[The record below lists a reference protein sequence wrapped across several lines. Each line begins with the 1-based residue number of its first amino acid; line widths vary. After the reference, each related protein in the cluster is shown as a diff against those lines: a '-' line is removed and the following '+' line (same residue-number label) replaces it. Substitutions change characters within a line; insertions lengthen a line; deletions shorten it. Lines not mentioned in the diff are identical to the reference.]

1 MRTVIFL
8 LIFSVSINMIGQ
20 QRPAIQKVT
29 VTGTVIDADT
39 NTPLEYA
46 TITLQNSQR
55 PQMLTGAVTNLEG
68 KFEIEI
74 FASTYNIKVEY
85 ISFKSF
91 EIKEKSIRENL
102 DLGVVKLSIDS
113 QNLDEVQVVAEKRD
127 VEIRLDKKIY
137 NVGKDLTIKGGNF
150 LDLLENIPSITTDAE
165 GGVSLRGNEN
175 VRILIDGKPSG
186 LVGLSS
192 TDALQQLPAD
202 AIESV
207 EVITSPSARYDA
219 EGTAGIINIIL
230 KKGKIQGLNGSF
242 SLTTGIPDNHGAN
255 VNLNYR
261 TKKINLFN
269 TTSYSYRDSPG
280 ETTNDRENF
289 FGNPENKFINEDRDF
304 DRIRNNFNT
313 NLGLEYFFTDR
324 TSLTGAVF
332 MRQNGGKTGT
342 DNFTDRLNEARE
354 LVNRTFRRED
364 EDEYERTL
372 QYSLNFQKKFKTD
385 GHILTA
391 DFQYEESVEDESSII
406 NESEIFPTEQA
417 LDFETNST
425 KENQDRIL
433 VQADYVLPYGK
444 NKQSQFEFG
453 YRGNF
458 NELTTDFRVDTLG
471 VGGELVLDANLSN
484 ELIYEENI
492 NALYTQWGTKAGKFS
507 VLLGMRMEVSD
518 INVTLTTTGESFD
531 ENYTDF
537 FPTINLG
544 WEFNE
549 EESVTLGF
557 NRRITRPRS
566 RFVNPFPSRSSE
578 TNIFQGNPDIDPSY
592 SNGVDL
598 AYLRRWKK
606 LTLTSSIFYQKNTDV
621 FEFISE
627 DTGNLTDNGD
637 PIVRRFP
644 VNLSTEERIGFE
656 FGGNYT
662 PTKWWRMNGSFNF
675 FNSTRDGDFNGVSF
689 DADNTSWFARLNSR
703 TTLPGKIDF
712 QQTMFYSGPSEN
724 AQNENKSVF
733 SMNLALSKDLFKE
746 KASIVFN
753 FRDVFNSNIRE
764 TETRTSTFRSE
775 SENQFRKP
783 QFTINFTYRFNQQ
796 NNQRQRQRREQGPGQ
811 EFGGGEEFE
820 GGGGV

>member
-1 MRTVIFL
+1 MRNLFNVFVLCITL
-8 LIFSVSINMIGQ
+8 SVHAQ
-20 QRPAIQKVT
+20 QRPQMQKVT
-29 VTGTVIDADT
+29 VAGTVIDAET
-39 NTPLEYA
+39 NQPLEYA
-46 TITLQNSQR
+46 TITLQNSR
-55 PQMLTGAVTNLEG
+55 REQMLTGAITDAKG
-68 KFEIEI
+68 KFEIEV

-85 ISFKSF
+85 ISFQPF
-91 EIKEKSIRENL
+91 EIKEKAIRENL
-102 DLGVVKLSIDS
+102 DLGTIKLSIDA
-113 QNLDEVQVVAEKRD
+113 QNLNEVQVVAEKRD
-127 VEIRLDKKIY
+127 VEIRLDKRIY
-137 NVGKDLTIKGGNF
+137 NVSKDLTIKGGTF
-150 LDLLENIPSITTDAE
+150 TDLLENIPSVTTDAE
-165 GGVSLRGNEN
+165 GGISLRGNEN

-186 LVGLSS
+186 LVGLNS

-230 KKGKIQGLNGSF
+230 KKGKIQGWNGTF
-242 SLTTGIPDNHGAN
+242 SVNTGIPDNHGAN

-261 TKKINLFN
+261 TKKVNLFT
-269 TTSYSYRDSPG
+269 TTSYRYNEGPG
-280 ETTNDRENF
+280 ETTNKRENF
-289 FGNPENKFINEDRDF
+289 FGNPENKFIDEFRDF

-313 NLGLEYFFTDR
+313 NLGAEYFFTEK
-324 TSLTGAVF
+324 TSLVGSVF
-332 MRQNGGKTGT
+332 IRQNGGKTGT
-342 DNFTDRLNEARE
+342 DNFTNRLNESRE
-354 LVNRTFRRED
+354 LVNRTLRIEEED
-364 EDEYERTL
+364 NYERTV
-372 QYSLNFQKKFKTD
+372 QYSLNFQKKFKTE
-385 GHILTA
+385 GHIFTA
-391 DFQYEESVEDESSII
+391 DFQYEESIEDENSII
-406 NESEIFPTEQA
+406 NEFELFPTEQD

-433 VQADYVLPYGK
+433 AQADYVLPFGK
-444 NKQSQFEFG
+444 DKQSQFEFG

-471 VGGELVLDANLSN
+471 VNGELILDQNLSN

-492 NALYTQWGTKAGKFS
+492 NALYTQLGTKKGKFS
-507 VLLGMRMEVSD
+507 ILLGLRMEVSD
-518 INVTLTTTGESFD
+518 INVTLTTTAENFD

-549 EESVTLGF
+549 EESITFGF

-592 SNGVDL
+592 SNGWDL
-598 AYLRRWKK
+598 AYLKRWKK
-606 LTLTSSIFYQKNTDV
+606 LTLTSSIFYQKNTDF

-627 DTGNLTDNGD
+627 DTGQVTDNGD

-644 VNLSTEERIGFE
+644 INLSTEERIGFE
-656 FGGNYT
+656 FAGNYT
-662 PTKWWRMNGSFNF
+662 PFKWWRMNFSYNF
-675 FNSTRDGDFNGVSF
+675 FNATRDGDFNGVSF

-724 AQNENKSVF
+724 AQNETKALF
-733 SMNLALSKDLFKE
+733 SANLALSKDVLKE
-746 KASIVFN
+746 KASIVLN
-753 FRDVFNSNIRE
+753 YRDIFNSRIRE
-764 TETRTSTFRSE
+764 TDTRTATFFST

-783 QFTINFTYRFNQQ
+783 QFTVTFTYRFNQNR
-796 NNQRQRQRREQGPGQ
+796 NNRDRRRDRQPGGE

-820 GGGGV
+820 GGN

>member
-1 MRTVIFL
+1 MKYILSLIVCFL
-8 LIFSVSINMIGQ
+8 CFNLHAQ
-20 QRPAIQKVT
+20 QPPQLQKVV
-29 VTGTVIDADT
+29 VTGTVIDAET
-39 NTPLEYA
+39 NQPLEYA
-46 TITLQNSQR
+46 TITMQNSR
-55 PQMLTGAVTNLEG
+55 REQMLTGAITDAQG
-68 KFEIEI
+68 KFEIEV
-74 FASTYNIKVEY
+74 FASTYNVKVEF
-85 ISFKSF
+85 ISFKPF
-91 EIKEKSIRENL
+91 EIKERAIRENL
-102 DLGVVKLSIDS
+102 NLGTIKLSIDA
-113 QNLDEVQVVAEKRD
+113 QNLGEVQVVAEKRD

-137 NVGKDLTIKGGNF
+137 NVSKDLTIKGGTF
-150 LDLLENIPSITTDAE
+150 TDLLENIPSVTTDAE
-165 GGVSLRGNEN
+165 GAISLRGNEN

-230 KKGKIQGLNGSF
+230 KKGKIRGLNGTF
-242 SLTTGIPDNHGAN
+242 SLNTGIPDNHGAN

-261 TKKINLFN
+261 TPKVNLFT
-269 TTSYSYRDSPG
+269 TTSYRYTDSPG
-280 ETTNDRENF
+280 ESTNKRENF
-289 FGNPENKFINEDRDF
+289 FGNPENKFINEFRDF

-313 NLGLEYFFTDR
+313 NLGAEYFFTDK
-324 TSLTGAVF
+324 TSIVGSVF
-332 MRQNGGKTGT
+332 LRQNGGKTET
-342 DNFTDRLNEARE
+342 DNFTNRLNENRD
-354 LVNRTFRRED
+354 LVNRTLRTEN
-364 EDEYERTL
+364 EDEYNRTV
-372 QYSLNFQKKFKTD
+372 QYSLNFQNKFKTE
-385 GHILTA
+385 GHIFTA
-391 DFQYEESVEDESSII
+391 DFQYEQSIEDENSII
-406 NESEIFPTEQA
+406 NEFQIFPTEA
-417 LDFETNST
+417 DLDFETNST
-425 KENQDRIL
+425 KEDQDRIL
-433 VQADYVLPYGK
+433 AQADYVLPFGK
-444 NKQSQFEFG
+444 DKQSQFEFG

-471 VGGELVLDANLSN
+471 VGGELVLDQNLSN

-492 NALYTQWGTKAGKFS
+492 NALYTQFGTKKGKFS
-507 VLLGMRMEVSD
+507 ILLGLRMEASD
-518 INVTLTTTGESFD
+518 INVTLTTTGENFD

-537 FPTINLG
+537 FPTVNLG

-549 EESVTLGF
+549 EESITLGF

-592 SNGVDL
+592 SNGWDL
-598 AYLRRWKK
+598 AYLKRWDK

-627 DTGNLTDNGD
+627 DTGQVTDNGD

-656 FGGNYT
+656 FAGNYT
-662 PTKWWRMNGSFNF
+662 PFKWWRMNFSYNF

-724 AQNENKSVF
+724 AQNETKALF
-733 SMNLALSKDLFKE
+733 SANLALSKDVLKE
-746 KASIVFN
+746 KGSIVLN
-753 FRDVFNSNIRE
+753 YRDVFNSQIRE
-764 TETRTSTFRSE
+764 TDTRTQTFFST

-783 QFTINFTYRFNQQ
+783 QFTITFTYRFNQDQ
-796 NNQRQRQRREQGPGQ
+796 NNRRDRRRDRQPGGE

-820 GGGGV
+820 GSN

>member
-1 MRTVIFL
+1 MRNL
-8 LIFSVSINMIGQ
+8 FSVFVLCITLSIHAQ
-20 QRPAIQKVT
+20 QRPQMQKVT
-29 VTGTVIDADT
+29 VTGTVIDAET
-39 NTPLEYA
+39 NQPLEYA
-46 TITLQNSQR
+46 TITLQNSR
-55 PQMLTGAVTNLEG
+55 REQMLTGAITDAQG
-68 KFEIEI
+68 KFEIEV

-85 ISFKSF
+85 ISFQPS
-91 EIKEKSIRENL
+91 EIKEKTIRENL
-102 DLGVVKLSIDS
+102 DLGTIKLSIDA
-113 QNLDEVQVVAEKRD
+113 QNLNEVQVVAEKRD
-127 VEIRLDKKIY
+127 VGIRLDKKIY
-137 NVGKDLTIKGGNF
+137 NVSKDLTIKGGTF
-150 LDLLENIPSITTDAE
+150 TDLLENIPSVTTDAE
-165 GGVSLRGNEN
+165 GGISLRGNEN

-186 LVGLSS
+186 LVGLNS

-230 KKGKIQGLNGSF
+230 KKGKIQGWNGTF
-242 SLTTGIPDNHGAN
+242 SVNTGIPDNHGVN

-261 TKKINLFN
+261 TKKVNFFT
-269 TTSYSYRDSPG
+269 TTSYRYNEGPG
-280 ETTNDRENF
+280 ETTNKRENF
-289 FGNPENKFINEDRDF
+289 FGNPENKFIDEFRDF

-313 NLGLEYFFTDR
+313 NLGAEYFFTEK
-324 TSLTGAVF
+324 TSLVGSVF
-332 MRQNGGKTGT
+332 IRQNDGKTGT
-342 DNFTDRLNEARE
+342 DNFTNRLNESRE
-354 LVNRTFRRED
+354 LVNRTLRIEEED
-364 EDEYERTL
+364 NYERTV
-372 QYSLNFQKKFKTD
+372 QYSLNFQKKFKKE
-385 GHILTA
+385 GHIFTA
-391 DFQYEESVEDESSII
+391 DFQYEQSIEDENSII
-406 NESEIFPTEQA
+406 NEFEIFPTEQD

-425 KENQDRIL
+425 QEDQDRIL
-433 VQADYVLPYGK
+433 AQADYVLPFGK
-444 NKQSQFEFG
+444 DKQSQFEFG

-471 VGGELVLDANLSN
+471 VNGELILDQNLSN

-492 NALYTQWGTKAGKFS
+492 NALYTQLGTKKGKFS
-507 VLLGMRMEVSD
+507 ILLGLRMEVSD
-518 INVTLTTTGESFD
+518 INVTLTNTGENFD

-537 FPTINLG
+537 FPTVNLG

-549 EESVTLGF
+549 EESITLGF

-592 SNGVDL
+592 SNGWDL
-598 AYLRRWKK
+598 AYLKRWKK

-627 DTGNLTDNGD
+627 DIGQVTDNGD

-656 FGGNYT
+656 FAGNYT
-662 PTKWWRMNGSFNF
+662 PFKWWRMNFSYNF
-675 FNSTRDGDFNGVSF
+675 FNATRDGDFNGVSL

-724 AQNENKSVF
+724 AQNETKALF
-733 SMNLALSKDLFKE
+733 SANLALSKDVLKE
-746 KASIVFN
+746 KASIVLN
-753 FRDVFNSNIRE
+753 YRDIFNSRIRE
-764 TETRTSTFRSE
+764 TDTRTDTFFSTSQ
-775 SENQFRKP
+775 NQFRKP
-783 QFTINFTYRFNQQ
+783 QFTITFTYRFNQDQ
-796 NNQRQRQRREQGPGQ
+796 NNRRNRQRERQQGGE

-820 GGGGV
+820 GGN

>member
-1 MRTVIFL
+1 MRNL
-8 LIFSVSINMIGQ
+8 FSVFVLCITLSIHAQ
-20 QRPAIQKVT
+20 QRPQMQKVT
-29 VTGTVIDADT
+29 VTGTVIDAET
-39 NTPLEYA
+39 NQPLEYA
-46 TITLQNSQR
+46 TITLQNSR
-55 PQMLTGAVTNLEG
+55 REQMLTGAITDAQG
-68 KFEIEI
+68 KFEIEV

-85 ISFKSF
+85 ISFQPS
-91 EIKEKSIRENL
+91 EIKEKTIRENL
-102 DLGVVKLSIDS
+102 DLGTIKLSIDA
-113 QNLDEVQVVAEKRD
+113 QNLNEVQVVAEKRD
-127 VEIRLDKKIY
+127 VGIRLDKKIY
-137 NVGKDLTIKGGNF
+137 NVSKDLTIKGGTF
-150 LDLLENIPSITTDAE
+150 TDLLENIPSVTTDAE
-165 GGVSLRGNEN
+165 GGISLRGNEN

-186 LVGLSS
+186 LVGLNS

-230 KKGKIQGLNGSF
+230 KKGKIQGWNGTF
-242 SLTTGIPDNHGAN
+242 SVNTGIPDNHGVN

-261 TKKINLFN
+261 TKKVNFFT
-269 TTSYSYRDSPG
+269 TTSYRYNEGPG
-280 ETTNDRENF
+280 ETTNKRENF
-289 FGNPENKFINEDRDF
+289 FGNPENKFIDEFRDF

-313 NLGLEYFFTDR
+313 NLGAEYFFTEK
-324 TSLTGAVF
+324 TSLVGSVF
-332 MRQNGGKTGT
+332 IRQNDGKTGT
-342 DNFTDRLNEARE
+342 DNFTNRLNESRE
-354 LVNRTFRRED
+354 LVNRTLRIEEED
-364 EDEYERTL
+364 NYERTV
-372 QYSLNFQKKFKTD
+372 QYSLNFQKKFKKE
-385 GHILTA
+385 GHIFTA
-391 DFQYEESVEDESSII
+391 DFQYEQSIEDENSII
-406 NESEIFPTEQA
+406 NEFEIFPTEQD

-425 KENQDRIL
+425 QEDQDRIL
-433 VQADYVLPYGK
+433 AQADYVLPFGK
-444 NKQSQFEFG
+444 DKQSQFEFG

-471 VGGELVLDANLSN
+471 VNGELILDQNLSN

-492 NALYTQWGTKAGKFS
+492 NALYTQLGTKKGKFS
-507 VLLGMRMEVSD
+507 ILLGLRMEVSD
-518 INVTLTTTGESFD
+518 INVTLTNTGENFD

-537 FPTINLG
+537 FPTVNLG

-549 EESVTLGF
+549 EESITLGF

-592 SNGVDL
+592 SNGWDL
-598 AYLRRWKK
+598 AYLKRWKK

-627 DTGNLTDNGD
+627 DIGQVTDNGD

-656 FGGNYT
+656 FAGNYT
-662 PTKWWRMNGSFNF
+662 PFKWWRMNFSYNF
-675 FNSTRDGDFNGVSF
+675 FNATRDGDFNGVSF

-724 AQNENKSVF
+724 AQNETKALF
-733 SMNLALSKDLFKE
+733 SANLALSKDVLKE
-746 KASIVFN
+746 KASIVLN
-753 FRDVFNSNIRE
+753 YRDIFNSRIRE
-764 TETRTSTFRSE
+764 TDTRTDTFFSTSQ
-775 SENQFRKP
+775 NQFRKP
-783 QFTINFTYRFNQQ
+783 QFTITFTYRFNQDQ
-796 NNQRQRQRREQGPGQ
+796 NNRRNRQRERQQGGE

-820 GGGGV
+820 GGN

>member
-1 MRTVIFL
+1 MRNLFCVFL
-8 LIFSVSINMIGQ
+8 LCITLSIHAQ
-20 QRPAIQKVT
+20 QRPQMQKVT
-29 VTGTVIDADT
+29 VTGTVIDAET
-39 NTPLEYA
+39 NQPLEYA
-46 TITLQNSQR
+46 TVTLQNSQR
-55 PQMLTGAVTNLEG
+55 EQMLTGGITDAQG
-68 KFEIEI
+68 KFEIEV
-74 FASTYNIKVEY
+74 FASTYNIKIEY
-85 ISFKSF
+85 ISFQPF
-91 EIKEKSIRENL
+91 EIKEKTIRENL
-102 DLGVVKLSIDS
+102 DLGTVKLSIDA
-113 QNLDEVQVVAEKRD
+113 QNLNEVQVVAEKRD

-137 NVGKDLTIKGGNF
+137 NVSKDLTIKGGTF
-150 LDLLENIPSITTDAE
+150 TDLLENIPSVTTNAE
-165 GGVSLRGNEN
+165 GGISLRGNEN

-186 LVGLSS
+186 LVGLNS

-230 KKGKIQGLNGSF
+230 KKGKIQGWNGTF
-242 SLTTGIPDNHGAN
+242 SVNTGVPDNHGAN
-255 VNLNYR
+255 LNLNYR
-261 TKKINLFN
+261 TKKVNFFT
-269 TTSYSYRDSPG
+269 TTSYRYNEGPG
-280 ETTNDRENF
+280 ETTNKRENF
-289 FGNPENKFINEDRDF
+289 FGNPENKFIDEFRDF

-313 NLGLEYFFTDR
+313 NLGAEYFFTEK
-324 TSLTGAVF
+324 TSLVGSVF
-332 MRQNGGKTGT
+332 IRQNGRKTGT
-342 DNFTDRLNEARE
+342 DNFTNRLNESRE
-354 LVNRTFRRED
+354 LVNRTLRIEEED
-364 EDEYERTL
+364 NYERTV
-372 QYSLNFQKKFKTD
+372 QYSLNFQKKFKTE
-385 GHILTA
+385 GHIFTA
-391 DFQYEESVEDESSII
+391 DFQYEQSNEDENSII
-406 NESEIFPTEQA
+406 NEFEIFPAEQD

-425 KENQDRIL
+425 QEDQDRIL
-433 VQADYVLPYGK
+433 AQADYVLPLGK
-444 NKQSQFEFG
+444 DKQSQFEFG

-458 NELTTDFRVDTLG
+458 NELTTDFQVDTLG
-471 VGGELVLDANLSN
+471 VNGELILDQNLSN

-492 NALYTQWGTKAGKFS
+492 NALYTQLGTKKGKFS
-507 VLLGMRMEVSD
+507 ILLGLRMEVSD
-518 INVTLTTTGESFD
+518 INVTLTTNDENFD

-549 EESVTLGF
+549 EESITFGF

-592 SNGVDL
+592 SNGWDL
-598 AYLRRWKK
+598 AYLKRWKK

-627 DTGNLTDNGD
+627 DTGQVTDNGD

-644 VNLSTEERIGFE
+644 INLSTEERIGFE
-656 FGGNYT
+656 FAGNYT
-662 PTKWWRMNGSFNF
+662 PFKWWRMNFSYNF

-724 AQNENKSVF
+724 AQNKNKALF
-733 SMNLALSKDLFKE
+733 SANLALSKDVLKE
-746 KASIVFN
+746 KGTIVLN
-753 FRDVFNSNIRE
+753 YRDVFNSQIRE
-764 TETRTSTFRSE
+764 TDTRTATFFST

-783 QFTINFTYRFNQQ
+783 QFTITFTYRFNQDQ
-796 NNQRQRQRREQGPGQ
+796 NNRRNRQRERQSGGE

-820 GGGGV
+820 GSK

>member
-1 MRTVIFL
+1 MKYIVILFAL
-8 LIFSVSINMIGQ
+8 LTGFQTFPQ
-20 QRPAIQKVT
+20 QRPTLQKVK
-29 VTGTVIDADT
+29 VTGTVIDGDT

-46 TITLQNSQR
+46 TITLQNSR
-55 PQMLTGAVTNLEG
+55 REQMLTGAITDAQG
-68 KFEIEI
+68 RFEIEV

-91 EIKEKSIRENL
+91 EIKGREIRENL
-102 DLGVVKLSIDS
+102 DLGTITLSIDS

-137 NVGKDLTIKGGNF
+137 NVSKDLTIKGGTF
-150 LDLLENIPSITTDAE
+150 TDLLENIPSITTDAQ
-165 GGVSLRGNEN
+165 GAISLRGNEN

-186 LVGLSS
+186 LVGLNS

-242 SLTTGIPDNHGAN
+242 SLNTGIPDNHGAN

-261 TKKINLFN
+261 TPKVNFFT
-269 TTSYSYRDSPG
+269 TTSYRYNEGPG
-280 ETTNDRENF
+280 ETTNKRENF
-289 FGNPENKFINEDRDF
+289 FGNPDNKFINEFRDF

-313 NLGLEYFFTDR
+313 NLGAEYFFTDK
-324 TSLTGAVF
+324 TSLTGSVF
-332 MRQNGGKTGT
+332 VRQNGGKTGT
-342 DNFTDRLNEARE
+342 DNFTDRLNESRE
-354 LVNRTFRRED
+354 LVNRTLRIED
-364 EDEYERTL
+364 EDEYERTV

-391 DFQYEESVEDESSII
+391 DFQYEQSIEDENSVI
-406 NESEIFPTEQA
+406 NESQLFPSDEF

-425 KENQDRIL
+425 QEDQDRIL
-433 VQADYVLPYGK
+433 AQADYVLPFGK

-471 VGGELVLDANLSN
+471 VNGELILDQNLSN

-492 NALYTQWGTKAGKFS
+492 NALYTQLGTKKGKFS
-507 VLLGMRMEVSD
+507 ILLGLRMEVSD
-518 INVTLTTTGESFD
+518 INVNLTTTGENFD

-549 EESVTLGF
+549 EESITLGY

-598 AYLRRWKK
+598 AYLKRWNK

-627 DTGNLTDNGD
+627 DTGQLTDNGD

-644 VNLSTEERIGFE
+644 INLSTEERIGFE
-656 FGGNYT
+656 FAGNYT
-662 PTKWWRMNGSFNF
+662 PYKWWRMNFSYNF

-703 TTLPGKIDF
+703 VTLPGKIDF

-724 AQNENKSVF
+724 AQNENKALF
-733 SMNLALSKDLFKE
+733 SANLALSKDVLKE
-746 KASIVFN
+746 KGSIVLN
-753 FRDVFNSNIRE
+753 YRDVFNSQIRE
-764 TETRTSTFRSE
+764 TDTRTATFFSTSE
-775 SENQFRKP
+775 FQFRKP
-783 QFTINFTYRFNQQ
+783 QFTITFTYRFNQDQ
-796 NNQRQRQRREQGPGQ
+796 NNRRDRRRDRQPGGE

-820 GGGGV
+820 GSN